1 MACYLGRNFCEGFE
15 SYDGKIIGICFES
28 LAEGREGRMEP
39 ENGKPEPGGVK
50 DDAPVADAGMAAPQE
65 TVQAVASTSGASAR
79 ESKIVE
85 PEMNDPRMNEK
96 RIDEK
101 KFGGASRRELLKLAP
116 VLALG
121 AFVIPGW
128 QESLLKKGL
137 GFSDWASAV
146 LFRRAHLAP
155 TFADSELTPFEKFPI
170 NGYDVDDPGVI
181 FENWTLTVSGLVQ
194 KPGDYK
200 LEQIQA
206 LPRSRQNT
214 RHICVEGW
222 DVIGRFGGAR
232 LSDFLNMIGA
242 DTSAR
247 FIAVTCADDYYETL
261 DMATA
266 LHPQTLLC
274 YEMYERPL
282 TREHGAPLRL
292 NVPTKVGYKQAKYLT
307 DLKVTNVVEKV
318 GYWEDQGY
326 SSFYGL

>member
-1 MACYLGRNFCEGFE
+1 
-15 SYDGKIIGICFES
+15 
-28 LAEGREGRMEP
+28 MEP
-39 ENGKPEPGGVK
+39 KNDKPGATESKVGDSKVVEPRAEEPTPGG
-50 DDAPVADAGMAAPQE
+50 PAGMEPQI
-65 TVQAVASTSGASAR
+65 VDA
-79 ESKIVE
+79 KIDR
-85 PEMNDPRMNEK
+85 PTINE
-96 RIDEK
+96 R
-101 KFGGASRRELLKLAP
+101 KFAKVSRRELLKVAP
-116 VLALG
+116 LLALG
-121 AFVIPGW
+121 AFAIPRF

-137 GFSDWASAV
+137 GFSDWASAL
-146 LFRRAHLAP
+146 LFRRSHLAP
-155 TFADSELTPFEKFPI
+155 TFADAQVTPFEKFPI

-181 FENWTLTVSGLVQ
+181 FENWSLTVSGAVQ

-200 LEQIQA
+200 LAQIQA
-206 LPRSRQNT
+206 LPRIRQNT
-214 RHICVEGW
+214 RHVCVEGW

-247 FIAVTCADDYYETL
+247 FLTMTCADDYYESL

-274 YEMYERPL
+274 YEMYDQPL

-292 NVPTKVGYKQAKYLT
+292 SVPTKIGYKQAKYLT
-307 DLKVTNVVEKV
+307 DLKVTNVLEKA